1 MKVNDLVLYLG
12 DLFRVEQVG
21 VPSEVLEGE
30 LCNIQ
35 KLNFGDDKM
44 YSLVVP
50 VADVQTEGRI
60 TCFKDFKYDIKDR
73 IFIKWID
80 VPFEVVNRY
89 KQLKRNKIED
99 CYEIMGLNKRR
110 IMITV
115 TEEDIVRRI
124 DQCIR

>member
-1 MKVNDLVLYLG
+1 MRVNDLVLYLG
-12 DLFRVEQVG
+12 DLFRVEQVE

-50 VADVQTEGRI
+50 VADVQTKGRI

-80 VPFEVVNRY
+80 VPFVIVDRY
-89 KQLKRNKIED
+89 KQLKHNKIED
-99 CYEIMGLNKRR
+99 CYDIMGLNKRR
-110 IMITV
+110 IRLTV
-115 TEEDIVRRI
+115 TEEDIVRRV
-124 DQCIR
+124 DECIK

>member
-35 KLNFGDDKM
+35 KLNFGEGKM

-50 VADVQTEGRI
+50 IADVKTKGRI
-60 TCFKDFKYDIKDR
+60 NCFKDFKYDIRDR

-80 VPFEVVNRY
+80 VPFVIVDRY

-99 CYEIMGLNKRR
+99 CYDIMGLNKRR

-115 TEEDIVRRI
+115 TEEDIVRRV
-124 DQCIR
+124 DECIR

>member
-1 MKVNDLVLYLG
+1 MRVNDLVLYLG

-35 KLNFGDDKM
+35 KLNFGEGKM

-50 VADVQTEGRI
+50 IADVQTKGRI
-60 TCFKDFKYDIKDR
+60 NCFKDFKYDIRDS

-80 VPFEVVNRY
+80 VPFVIVDRY

-99 CYEIMGLNKRR
+99 CYDIMGLNKRR

-115 TEEDIVRRI
+115 TEEDIVRRV
-124 DQCIR
+124 DECIK

>member
-21 VPSEVLEGE
+21 VPSEVLEGD

-35 KLNFGDDKM
+35 KLNFGEGKM

-50 VADVQTEGRI
+50 IADVQTTGRI
-60 TCFKDFKYDIKDR
+60 NCFKDFKYDIRDR

-80 VPFEVVNRY
+80 VPFVIVDRY

-99 CYEIMGLNKRR
+99 CYDIMGLNKRR

-115 TEEDIVRRI
+115 TEEDIVRRV
-124 DQCIR
+124 DECIR

>member
-1 MKVNDLVLYLG
+1 MKVNDLVSYLG

-80 VPFEVVNRY
+80 VPFVVVNRY
-89 KQLKRNKIED
+89 KQLRRNKIED

>member
-1 MKVNDLVLYLG
+1 M
-12 DLFRVEQVG
+12 
-21 VPSEVLEGE
+21 
-30 LCNIQ
+30 
-35 KLNFGDDKM
+35 
-44 YSLVVP
+44 
-50 VADVQTEGRI
+50 
-60 TCFKDFKYDIKDR
+60 
-73 IFIKWID
+73 
-80 VPFEVVNRY
+80 VVNRY